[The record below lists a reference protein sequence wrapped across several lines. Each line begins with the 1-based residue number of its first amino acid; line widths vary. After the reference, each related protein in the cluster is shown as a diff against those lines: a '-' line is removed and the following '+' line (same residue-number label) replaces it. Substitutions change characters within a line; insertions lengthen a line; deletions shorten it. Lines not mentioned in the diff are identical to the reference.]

1 MSKPFIVLA
10 TPCYGGLVTQHYMT
24 SVLKLTQHAARSGL
38 DLDVM
43 LLGGD
48 ALISRARSLLVAY
61 MLDNPQATHLL
72 FIDADI
78 AFEVDQV
85 LRLMRFD
92 KDFVAGFYPVKQI
105 DWPQVPRRALEGEP
119 LSSAGLTY
127 VGTLCQGDA
136 LKVEDGFATAVYA
149 GTGFQLI
156 RREVF
161 ERMMAAYP
169 ELRFRKAHELTSRVP
184 PSDKLF
190 ALFDCLIEPDT
201 GVYLSEDYA
210 FCRRWQG
217 IGGEIWLDT
226 RSRLTH
232 SGPQSFVGDTAL
244 RFRSVAPDTA
254 PAVGARTRID
264 EAGDDRQGTGR

>member
-1 MSKPFIVLA
+1 MSKPFIVVA
-10 TPCYGGLVTQHYMT
+10 TPCYGGLVTQSYMT
-24 SVLKLTQHAARSGL
+24 SVLKLTQHAAGGDF
-38 DLDVM
+38 DLDVV

-48 ALISRARSLLVAY
+48 ALISRARSLLVAHT
-61 MLDNPQATHLL
+61 LDNSRVTHVL

-78 AFEVDQV
+78 GFEVEQV
-85 LRLMRFD
+85 LRLLRFD
-92 KDFVAGFYPVKQI
+92 RDFVAGFYPVKQI
-105 DWPQVPRRALEGEP
+105 DWQQVPRRALEGEP

-127 VGTLCQGDA
+127 VGTLCSGEA
-136 LKVEDGFATAVYA
+136 LRLDDGFAMAVYA

-169 ELRFRKAHELTSRVP
+169 ELRFRRAHDMTNRVP

-190 ALFDCLIEPDT
+190 ALFDSLIEPET

-210 FCRRWQG
+210 FCRRWRAM
-217 IGGEIWLDT
+217 GGEIWLDT

-232 SGPQSFVGDTAL
+232 SGPQSFVGDTTL
-244 RFRSVAPDTA
+244 RLRATGHDAASVVEAQAPD
-254 PAVGARTRID
+254 D
-264 EAGDDRQGTGR
+264 EEKQGTTGP

>member
-1 MSKPFIVLA
+1 MSKPLIVVA
-10 TPCYGGLVTQHYMT
+10 TPCYGGLVTQTYMT
-24 SVLKLTQHAARSGL
+24 SVLKLTRHAARGDL

-61 MLDNPQATHLL
+61 MLDNPRATHLL

-78 AFEVDQV
+78 AFEVEQV
-85 LRLMRFD
+85 LRLLRFD

-105 DWPQVPRRALEGEP
+105 DWQQVPRRALEGEP
-119 LSSAGLTY
+119 LTSAGLTY
-127 VGTLCQGDA
+127 VGTLCDGEA
-136 LKVEDGFATAVYA
+136 LRFEDGFATAIYA

-156 RREVF
+156 RRGVF
-161 ERMMAAYP
+161 ERMMTAYP
-169 ELRFRKAHELTSRVP
+169 ELRFRKAHELFNRVA
-184 PSDKLF
+184 PSDRLF
-190 ALFDCLIEPDT
+190 ALFDCLIEPET

-210 FCRRWQG
+210 FCRRWRA

-244 RFRSVAPDTA
+244 RFRSIGTDTSRVAEGQPRSGE
-254 PAVGARTRID
+254 AVHG
-264 EAGDDRQGTGR
+264 EETGR

>member
-1 MSKPFIVLA
+1 MSKPLIVVA
-10 TPCYGGLVTQHYMT
+10 TPCYGGLVTQTYMT
-24 SVLKLTQHAARSGL
+24 SVLKLTQHAARGEL

-61 MLDNPQATHLL
+61 MLDNPRATHLL

-78 AFEVDQV
+78 AFEIEQV
-85 LRLMRFD
+85 LRLLRFD
-92 KDFVAGFYPVKQI
+92 RDFVAAFYPVKQI
-105 DWPQVPRRALEGEP
+105 DWQQLPRRALEGEP
-119 LSSAGLTY
+119 LTSAGLTY
-127 VGTLCQGDA
+127 VGTLCDGEA
-136 LKVEDGFATAVYA
+136 LRFEDGFATALYA

-161 ERMMAAYP
+161 QRMMTAYP
-169 ELRFRKAHELTSRVP
+169 ELRFRKAHELTSRVA
-184 PSDKLF
+184 SADTLF
-190 ALFDCLIEPDT
+190 ALFDCLIEPET

-210 FCRRWQG
+210 FCRRWRA

-244 RFRSVAPDTA
+244 RFGSIAQETTPVGKAEPRSDAA
-254 PAVGARTRID
+254 MHG
-264 EAGDDRQGTGR
+264 QGTGR

>member
-1 MSKPFIVLA
+1 
-10 TPCYGGLVTQHYMT
+10 MT
-24 SVLKLTQHAARSGL
+24 SVLKLTQHAARGDF

-48 ALISRARSLLVAY
+48 ALISQARSLLVAY
-61 MLDNPQATHLL
+61 MLDNPRASHLL

-78 AFEVDQV
+78 AFEVEQV
-85 LRLMRFD
+85 LRLLRFD

-105 DWPQVPRRALEGEP
+105 DWQQVPQRALAGEP
-119 LSSAGLTY
+119 LTSAGLTY
-127 VGTLCQGDA
+127 VGTLCDGDA
-136 LKVEDGFATAVYA
+136 LRFEDGFATAIYA

-161 ERMMAAYP
+161 ERMMTAYP
-169 ELRFRKAHELTSRVP
+169 ELRFRKAHELTSRIP
-184 PSDKLF
+184 PSDTLF

-210 FCRRWQG
+210 FCRRWRA

-244 RFRSVAPDTA
+244 RFRSIGPDT
-254 PAVGARTRID
+254 PAVAEARPRSD
-264 EAGDDRQGTGR
+264 AAVHGQGTGR

>member
-1 MSKPFIVLA
+1 MSKPLIVVA
-10 TPCYGGLVTQHYMT
+10 TPCYGGLVTQTYMT
-24 SVLKLTQHAARSGL
+24 SVLKLTQHAARGEF

-48 ALISRARSLLVAY
+48 ALISRARSLLVAV
-61 MLDNPQATHLL
+61 MLDNPRATHLL

-78 AFEVDQV
+78 AFDVEQV
-85 LRLMRFD
+85 LRLLRFD

-105 DWPQVPRRALEGEP
+105 DWQQVPRRALEGEP
-119 LSSAGLTY
+119 LTSAGLTY
-127 VGTLCQGDA
+127 VGTLCDGDA
-136 LKVEDGFATAVYA
+136 LRLEDGFATAVYA

-161 ERMMAAYP
+161 RRMMAAYP
-169 ELRFRKAHELTSRVP
+169 ELRFRKAHEATSRIL
-184 PSDKLF
+184 PSDGLF
-190 ALFDCLIEPDT
+190 ALFDCLIEPET

-210 FCRRWQG
+210 FCRRWRA

-244 RFRSVAPDTA
+244 RFRGIGRETQAVEADARSSDT
-254 PAVGARTRID
+254 VDG
-264 EAGDDRQGTGR
+264 QGTRR

>member
-1 MSKPFIVLA
+1 MPKPFIVVA
-10 TPCYGGLVTQHYMT
+10 TPCYGGLVTQTYMT
-24 SVLKLTQHAARSGL
+24 SVLKLVQHAAGGDL
-38 DLDVM
+38 DLDVV

-48 ALISRARSLLVAY
+48 ALISRARSLLVAH
-61 MLDNPQATHLL
+61 MLDNPRATHLL

-78 AFEVDQV
+78 GFEVEQV
-85 LRLMRFD
+85 LRLMRFG

-105 DWPQVPRRALEGEP
+105 DWQQVPRRALEGEP
-119 LSSAGLTY
+119 LTSAGLTY
-127 VGTLCQGDA
+127 VGTLCSGEA
-136 LKVEDGFATAVYA
+136 LRLEDGFATAVYA

-161 ERMMAAYP
+161 GRMMAAYP
-169 ELRFRKAHELTSRVP
+169 ELRFRKAHDIAHRAA
-184 PSDKLF
+184 PSDKMF
-190 ALFDCLIEPDT
+190 ALFDCLIEPET

-210 FCRRWQG
+210 FCRRWRT

-244 RFRSVAPDTA
+244 RLREIGQDAATVEARA
-254 PAVGARTRID
+254 QGGA
-264 EAGDDRQGTGR
+264 AGQGTGGG